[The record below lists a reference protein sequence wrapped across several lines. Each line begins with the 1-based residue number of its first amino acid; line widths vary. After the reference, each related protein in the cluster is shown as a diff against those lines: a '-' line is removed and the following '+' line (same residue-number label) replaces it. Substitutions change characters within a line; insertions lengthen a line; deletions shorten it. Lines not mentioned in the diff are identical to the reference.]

1 MVSADEKEG
10 TLNYLASMG
19 EFMENNEDY
28 VVSGNAK
35 IDSILNYMIAQ
46 AKKSGIAVDWKIQ
59 IPEHLE
65 ISTFDINVILS
76 NLFDNAFNA
85 LSYVSCPT
93 LYFSMQYDR
102 GVLVID
108 MKNNYS
114 TNAPASET
122 SEGHGFGLKNIR
134 RIAEKYHGNLTTT
147 CNDGSFHACV
157 LLFLA
162 EEEKSDFHTIY

>member
-1 MVSADEKEG
+1 
-10 TLNYLASMG
+10 MG
-19 EFMENNEDY
+19 EFMENSEEY
-28 VVSGNAK
+28 IVSGNGT
-35 IDSILNYMIAQ
+35 IDSILNYMVSK
-46 AKKSGIAVDWKIQ
+46 AKKSGIAVDWKVQ
-59 IPEHLE
+59 IPERLE

-102 GVLVID
+102 GVLLID

-114 TNAPASET
+114 QKNPSSEV

-134 RIAEKYHGNLTTT
+134 RITEKYHGNLTTT
-147 CNDGSFHACV
+147 YNNGNFHACV

-162 EEEKSDFHTIY
+162 EEGVKD